1 MLELNNV
8 CKNFGDFALRDINIR
23 VKKNEYFVILGISGA
38 GKSVLLE
45 MIAGITKP
53 DSGQIILS
61 GKDITDESI
70 QKRDIGIVFQDF
82 AVFPHMTV
90 FQNITYPLKNIN
102 TSRGKAKETAKHYA
116 RLMGIEHL
124 LDRMPSTLSGGELQ
138 RVALARTL
146 VLKPK
151 YLLLDEP
158 LASVDVQLKSDLR
171 SLLRKIHRMGITIIH
186 VTHDYE
192 EAISL
197 AEQVA
202 VIYQGKLIQK
212 GTSKEVFHNPKSKFL
227 ANFTGIKNFYNVEQ
241 KEKNIFL
248 AEGRIKIQHQYNTAS
263 QKGYLLFRSEDVI
276 VSNNLNPSS
285 TINNF
290 KGNIIDLFPS
300 NQGIE
305 LIIDIGIIITAQVT
319 YKSVEDLD
327 LSVGKNAW
335 VSFKSSALKYIPRE

>member
-1 MLELNNV
+1 MLELNNI

-61 GKDITDESI
+61 GKDITNESI

-90 FQNITYPLKNIN
+90 LQNITYPLKNIN
-102 TSRGKAKETAKHYA
+102 TSRVKAKETAIHYA

-124 LDRMPSTLSGGELQ
+124 LDRMPSTLSGGEQQ

-197 AEQVA
+197 AEHVA
-202 VIYQGKLIQK
+202 VIYNGKLIQK
-212 GTSKEVFHNPKSKFL
+212 GTSKEVFHNPRSKFL
-227 ANFTGIKNFYNVEQ
+227 ANFTGIRNFYNVEQ

-248 AEGRIKIQHQYNTAS
+248 AEGRINIHHYHETTS
-263 QKGYLLFRSEDVI
+263 TSGFLLFRSEDVI
-276 VSNNLNPSS
+276 VSNKFNSSS

-290 KGNIIDLFPS
+290 EGKIIDLFPAED
-300 NQGIE
+300 GIE
-305 LIIDIGIIITAQVT
+305 LVIDIGIIITSKVT
-319 YKSVEDLD
+319 YKSVDDLE
-327 LSVGKNAW
+327 LSVGKTVW
-335 VSFKSSALKYIPRE
+335 VSFKSTALKYIPKE

>member
-1 MLELNNV
+1 MLELIDIN
-8 CKNFGDFALRDINIR
+8 KSFGDFSLTNINFR
-23 VKKNEYFVILGISGA
+23 VEENQYYVILGISGA

-53 DSGQIILS
+53 DSGQIRLS
-61 GKDITDESI
+61 GKDITNESI

-82 AVFPHMTV
+82 AMFPHMTV
-90 FQNITYPLKNIN
+90 LQNIIYPLKNIKTPRN
-102 TSRGKAKETAKHYA
+102 KAKEIANYYA
-116 RLMGIEHL
+116 RLMGIDHL
-124 LDRMPSTLSGGELQ
+124 LKRMPSTLSGGEQQ

-158 LASVDVQLKSDLR
+158 LASVDVQLKGELR
-171 SLLRKIHRMGITIIH
+171 SLLRKIHRLGITILH

-202 VIYQGKLIQK
+202 VIYQGKLIQS

-241 KEKNIFL
+241 KQKNIFL
-248 AEGRIKIQHQYNTAS
+248 AEDKINIHCLHDTPT
-263 QKGYLLFRSEDVI
+263 KRGFLLFRSEDVI
-276 VSNNLNPSS
+276 VSNKLIPSS
-285 TINNF
+285 TVNNF
-290 KGNIIDLFPS
+290 EGTIIDLFPS

-305 LIIDIGIIITAQVT
+305 LIIDM
-319 YKSVEDLD
+319 E
-327 LSVGKNAW
+327 
-335 VSFKSSALKYIPRE
+335 